1 MANKKK
7 MKRDF
12 FVLLGL
18 FIAAWIFLTVYDPDD
33 EGSEDEIDEI
43 SEVQK
48 VEPTKQQKDLKKE
61 LISTLRYK
69 DIENDNSD
77 IVKLLDEVENKISSS
92 ELDFELYLDNSSQ
105 VNLYSLPSDMIVI
118 TRGMLRTIDS
128 PEQLYAIICHGLGHL
143 KYNHNIDELESSL
156 NIAVIHSEMGSAVD
170 EARDVLDKNKYTN
183 EMGIEAEKYAVDLMI
198 ELGINPSVLAD
209 YYTSLYKNI
218 ESVPELLGAH
228 TGANDRIKILND
240 AQKSD
245 KQLTH
250 SFDWDEVKKKL

>member
-18 FIAAWIFLTVYDPDD
+18 FIAAWIFLTVYDPDN
-33 EGSEDEIDEI
+33 EGNEEEIDEI
-43 SEVQK
+43 TEVQK
-48 VEPTKQQKDLKKE
+48 VEPTSQQKDLKRE

-77 IVKLLDEVENKISSS
+77 IVKLLDEVENKISSA

-118 TRGMLRTIDS
+118 TRGMLKTIDS
-128 PEQLYAIICHGLGHL
+128 AEQLYAIICHGVGHL
-143 KYNHNIDELESSL
+143 KYHHNIDELESSL
-156 NIAVIHSEMGSAVD
+156 KIAIIHSEMGSAVD
-170 EARDVLDKNKYTN
+170 EAREVLDKNKYTS
-183 EMGIEAEKYAVDLMI
+183 EMGIEAEKYAINLMRDI
-198 ELGINPSVLAD
+198 GVNPSVLAD
-209 YYTSLYKNI
+209 YYASLYKNI
-218 ESVPELLGAH
+218 ESVPEFLGAH
-228 TGANDRIKILND
+228 SGANERIKMLND
-240 AQKSD
+240 ARKSD
-245 KQLTH
+245 NQLTY